1 MIICLLAYNLKNI
14 TISIRN
20 RRLNEMQQTLMRNP
34 HPTPPVKHWKA
45 LFADADDSEITN
57 ASDQKLNTTLDIS
70 SFLQTEIPY

>member
-1 MIICLLAYNLKNI
+1 
-14 TISIRN
+14 
-20 RRLNEMQQTLMRNP
+20 MQQTLMRNLR
-34 HPTPPVKHWKA
+34 PTPPVKHWKA